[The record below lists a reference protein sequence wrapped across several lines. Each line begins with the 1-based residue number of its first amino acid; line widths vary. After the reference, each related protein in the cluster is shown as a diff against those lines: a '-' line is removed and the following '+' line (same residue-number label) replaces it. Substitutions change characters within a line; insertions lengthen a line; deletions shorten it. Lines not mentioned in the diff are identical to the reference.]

1 MVLAV
6 AHPTLGRLPLSIS
19 LRSPSPI
26 LVPCLVSLDGLS
38 NSLPGFVLEAKI
50 LLPGRHSWRPGA

>member
-6 AHPTLGRLPLSIS
+6 ATLILGRLPLSIS

-26 LVPCLVSLDGLS
+26 LAATFMPPRGRPTLVWCELKARLKERD
-38 NSLPGFVLEAKI
+38 I
-50 LLPGRHSWRPGA
+50 